1 VLVAVLAAA
10 PVAAQPPARGGP
22 RVPPPNPAPTD
33 FQILS
38 WVSTTP
44 AGGSL
49 IRAPKID
56 LTARDDDS
64 QITVYGHKKRPDV
77 GPRPDVGYEPLFS
90 DAAIPQV
97 IPIGPVSSCSNG
109 AYNTI
114 AGQPANGRDLQGAL
128 GGGRC

>member
-1 VLVAVLAAA
+1 MALALLAAA
-10 PVAAQPPARGGP
+10 PAGAQPPPRGGP
-22 RVPPPNPAPTD
+22 RVAKQSSSEFQIMDWVSVAPTG
-33 FQILS
+33 
-38 WVSTTP
+38 
-44 AGGSL
+44 ASL
-49 IRAPKID
+49 IRAPID
-56 LTARDDDS
+56 LRAREDES
-64 QITVYGHKKRPDV
+64 QITVFSRKKRPDV
-77 GPRPDVGYEPLFS
+77 GPRPDVGYESLFS